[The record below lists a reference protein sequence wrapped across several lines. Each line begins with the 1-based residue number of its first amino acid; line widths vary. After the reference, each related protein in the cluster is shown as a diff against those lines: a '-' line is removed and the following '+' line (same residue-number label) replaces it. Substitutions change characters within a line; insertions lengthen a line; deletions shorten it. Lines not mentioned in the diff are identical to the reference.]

1 MKHKFII
8 FITICIFLILVV
20 VPEISAQDGIAGM
33 PGTYLH
39 MGVGARALGFGKAY
53 TALST
58 DATAVY
64 WNPAALATQNPY
76 QVYFMHSVL
85 FFDTNFDYLAGSL
98 PTRNLGSFGLGML
111 YLNSGDFDQRNEL
124 NQELGS
130 FSISDMAFL
139 LSWSKELYRGISVG
153 LNYKLVNQKVLS
165 YSGTG
170 HGIDLGFKTRLF
182 DRVDAGLMFMNLLTP
197 KMKLAYE
204 SQAFPMQV
212 RLGAAMAFLDD
223 KLIVSSDVGK
233 IAGWESAF
241 INIGAEYNV
250 YSNIAVRLGLNNGRV
265 TMGLGFTLNQVGI
278 EYGNKSVSDFGFTQN
293 FAVKYAF
300 GGFGVSAKAYPDI
313 FSPIGEQ
320 NISRIS
326 LKAKSRSDIQQ
337 WTFDIIDHKGDIIR
351 SFSERGSIPEEIV
364 WDGRDNTGALVED
377 GKFKYRF
384 EIWTHNGE
392 NFTGIGSLVSIDTKG
407 PSGTL
412 GLGSEE

>member
-1 MKHKFII
+1 
-8 FITICIFLILVV
+8 
-20 VPEISAQDGIAGM
+20 
-33 PGTYLH
+33 
-39 MGVGARALGFGKAY
+39 
-53 TALST
+53 
-58 DATAVY
+58 
-64 WNPAALATQNPY
+64 
-76 QVYFMHSVL
+76 
-85 FFDTNFDYLAGSL
+85 L

-130 FSISDMAFL
+130 FSISDLAFL
-139 LSWSKELYRGISVG
+139 LSWSKELFQGWSVG
-153 LNYKLVNQKVLS
+153 LNYKLVNQKVLA

-170 HGIDLGFKTRLF
+170 HGLDLGFKTRLF
-182 DRVDAGLMFMNLLTP
+182 DRVDAGLMFMNLLSP

-204 SQAFPMQV
+204 SQSFPMQV
-212 RLGAAMAFLDD
+212 RLGAAMRFLDD

-265 TMGLGFTLNQVGI
+265 TMGLGFAINQVGI
-278 EYGNKSVSDFGFTQN
+278 EYGNKSVSEFGFTQN

-300 GGFGVSAKAYPDI
+300 GGFGVSAKANPDI

-326 LKAKSRSDIQQ
+326 LKAKSRADIQQ
-337 WTFDIIDHKGDIIR
+337 WTFDIIDNKGEIVR
-351 SFSERGSIPEEIV
+351 SFSERGTIPEEIV
-364 WDGRDNTGALVED
+364 WDGRDNDGALVED

-384 EIWTHNGE
+384 EIWTQNGE
-392 NFTGIGSLVSIDTKG
+392 NFSGVGNLVSIDTKG
-407 PSGTL
+407 PSGSL